1 MARPL
6 AILAVLAPLIAAA
19 IAPAP
24 AGAFTIFTVNDTADS
39 PDAQPGDG
47 FCRTDLRA
55 CTLRAAVEE
64 ANALT
69 GNDGIFVP
77 AGTFDLLIEQ
87 GGALEIT
94 ETAVVVGAGAR
105 STLIRQERDDGLD
118 IGDRVFD
125 IVGTSTT
132 VTISDVTIANGRAQD
147 FAGFFGGNIRSTGTL
162 RVIDSTITGGRAW
175 SGGGISNVGGNL
187 TVENSTISGNSAPDG
202 GGDSG
207 AIQNFE
213 DVTEGTA
220 TLTVLN
226 STISGNSARAGGGIF
241 NWTNSTSPS
250 GNVISITNSTITG
263 NTSGDR
269 GGGGGLH
276 VTAGAAASLTNTIV
290 AGNTSLGSPL
300 NCGAETGGSISSSG
314 DNIESGSDC
323 GFTATGDLQST
334 DPLLGPLADNGGGT
348 DTHALTNLS
357 PARDIANGLV
367 CPATDQRGVGRSQGP
382 GCDIGAF
389 ELVPMLPAVITGPAG
404 AVDVD
409 GATLTGTLD
418 PTGLPAVHRFE
429 YGTSTGYGSQ
439 TADVSAGGDG
449 PRAVSASV
457 GGLSSN
463 TTYHYRLVAT
473 TAAGSVAGADGTFT
487 TPAKGL
493 LDLPPPVVGEMTN
506 VAPVGGGQV
515 FVCVE
520 SERVCLAALAA
531 RSSQRA
537 RSSQKGEG
545 FVPLSEA
552 RQIPVGSFLDTK
564 RGTVE
569 MVSATF
575 GGKTQ
580 SGRFTAGVFQVL
592 QSRARRQK
600 GLTELRLKGS
610 SFRRCRALR
619 SGTRAGAAQLSRRT
633 IRRLRAN
640 ATGRFRTRGRNSSAT
655 VRGTVWIT
663 ADRCDG
669 TLTTVKRGRVAVRD
683 LRRQR
688 TIVIRAGKRYLA
700 KTPR

>member
-1 MARPL
+1 LARLL

-24 AGAFTIFTVNDTADS
+24 AGAFTIFTVDDSADFNDQDLSDGVCDADL
-39 PDAQPGDG
+39 GG
-47 FCRTDLRA
+47 
-55 CTLRAAVEE
+55 CTLRAAVEQ
-64 ANALT
+64 ANALE
-69 GNDGIFVP
+69 GNDGILVP
-77 AGTFDLLIEQ
+77 AGTFDLRISP

-94 ETAVVVGAGAR
+94 ENAVIVGVAGAR
-105 STLIRQERDDGLD
+105 STLIRQERDDVKGT
-118 IGDRVFD
+118 GDRVFD
-125 IVGTSTT
+125 VVGRSTT
-132 VTISDVTIANGRAQD
+132 VTISGVTIANGRAQD
-147 FAGFFGGNIRSTGTL
+147 AAGFFGGNIRNAGTL
-162 RVIDSTITGGRAW
+162 RVIDSTITGGRAS
-175 SGGGISNVGGNL
+175 SGGGIANMGGDL
-187 TVENSTISGNSAPDG
+187 TVENSTISGNSALDG

-207 AIQNFE
+207 AIQNYE
-213 DVTEGTA
+213 GVTGGAA

-226 STISGNSARAGGGIF
+226 STISGNSARLGGGIF
-241 NWTNSTSPS
+241 DWTDSPS
-250 GNVISITNSTITG
+250 PPGNVISITNSTITG

-276 VTAGAAASLTNTIV
+276 VSGGGAVASLTNTIV

-300 NCGAETGGSISSSG
+300 NCGADTGGSISSSG
-314 DNIESGSDC
+314 DNIESGADC
-323 GFTATGDLQST
+323 GFTAPGDLQST

-357 PARDIANGLV
+357 PARDTANGLV
-367 CPATDQRGVGRSQGP
+367 CPPTDQRGVDRPRGP

-389 ELVPMLPAVITGPAG
+389 ELVPMLPAVVTGPAG
-404 AVDVD
+404 AVDAD

-429 YGTSTGYGSQ
+429 YGTSTAYGSQ
-439 TADVSAGGDG
+439 TPDVSAGGDG
-449 PRAVSASV
+449 PQPVSASV

-473 TAAGSVAGADGTFT
+473 TAAGSVVGADGTFT
-487 TPAKGL
+487 TPAKRL
-493 LDLPPPVVGEMTN
+493 VDLPPPVVGEMAN
-506 VAPVGGGQV
+506 VAPVGSGRV
-515 FVCVE
+515 SVCVE
-520 SERVCLAALAA
+520 SAHVCLAALAA
-531 RSSQRA
+531 RSSQ
-537 RSSQKGEG
+537 KGAG

-580 SGRFTAGVFQVL
+580 SGRFAGGVFQML

-610 SFRRCRALR
+610 SFKRCRARR
-619 SGTRAGAAQLSRRT
+619 SDTRAGAAQLSRRT

-640 ATGRFRTRGRNSSAT
+640 ASGRFRTRGRNSSAT
-655 VRGTVWIT
+655 VRGTIWIT

-688 TIVIRAGKRYLA
+688 TIVVRAGKRYLA
-700 KTPR
+700 KAPR

>member
-1 MARPL
+1 LARLL
-6 AILAVLAPLIAAA
+6 AILAVLAALIAAA

-24 AGAFTIFTVNDTADS
+24 AAAFTIFTVDDTADL
-39 PDAQPGDG
+39 PDAVPDDG
-47 FCRTDLRA
+47 LCTTDGGG

-64 ANALT
+64 ANALP
-69 GNDGIFVP
+69 GNDGILVP
-77 AGTFDLLIEQ
+77 AGKFNLLISR

-94 ETAVVVGAGAR
+94 ETAVIVGAGAR

-125 IVGTSTT
+125 VVGSTTT
-132 VTISDVTIANGRAQD
+132 VTISDVTIANGRGQGAV
-147 FAGFFGGNIRSTGTL
+147 GFGGNIRSTGSL
-162 RVIDSTITGGRAW
+162 RVIDSTITGGRAT
-175 SGGGISNVGGNL
+175 SGGGISNVGGDL

-213 DVTEGTA
+213 SLSEGTA

-226 STISGNSARAGGGIF
+226 STISGNSARLGGGIF
-241 NWTNSTSPS
+241 DWSESAGPP
-250 GNVISITNSTITG
+250 GNVISITNSTISG

-276 VTAGAAASLTNTIV
+276 VTGDAAASLTNTIV
-290 AGNTSLGSPL
+290 AGNTSLGAPL
-300 NCGAETGGSISSSG
+300 NCGADTGGSIKSSG
-314 DNIESGSDC
+314 DNIESGTNC
-323 GFTATGDLQST
+323 GLTAPGDLQST

-348 DTHALTNLS
+348 DTHAIANLS
-357 PARDIANGLV
+357 PARDTANGAA
-367 CPATDQRGVGRSQGP
+367 CPATDQRSVGRPQGP

-389 ELVPMLPAVITGPAG
+389 ELVPLLPTVVTGLAN
-404 AVDVD
+404 AIETD

-418 PTGLPAVHRFE
+418 PTGLPAVNHFE
-429 YGTSTGYGSQ
+429 FGTSTAYGSQ
-439 TADVSAGGDG
+439 TPQASAGGDG
-449 PRAVSASV
+449 PQPVSAIA
-457 GGLSSN
+457 GGLISN

-473 TAAGSVAGADGTFT
+473 TAAGTVVGADGTFMT
-487 TPAKGL
+487 QAKGL
-493 LDLPPPVVGEMTN
+493 ADLPPPVVGEAAN
-506 VAPVGGGQV
+506 VVPVGTGPV

-531 RSSQRA
+531 GI
-537 RSSQKGEG
+537 SQKGEG

-552 RQIPVGSFLDTK
+552 RQIPVGSFLDTR
-564 RGTVE
+564 RGAVRL
-569 MVSATF
+569 VSATP
-575 GGKTQ
+575 GGRTQ
-580 SGRFTAGVFQVL
+580 SGRFATGVFQML

-610 SFRRCRALR
+610 SFKRCRARR

-640 ATGRFRTRGRNSSAT
+640 ARGRFRTSGRNSSAT

-663 ADRCDG
+663 TDRCDG
-669 TLTTVKRGRVAVRD
+669 TLTKVKRGTVVVRD

-688 TIVIRAGKRYLA
+688 TIVVRAGKSYLA
-700 KTPR
+700 KAAP

>member
-1 MARPL
+1 MRKLLRTSVGTLL
-6 AILAVLAPLIAAA
+6 AAALMLA

-24 AGAFTIFTVNDTADS
+24 AAAFTIFTVDDTVDLS
-39 PDAQPGDG
+39 DAKLGDG
-47 FCRTDLRA
+47 LCTTDGGG

-64 ANALT
+64 ANALA
-69 GNDGIFVP
+69 GNDGIVVP
-77 AGTFDLLIEQ
+77 AGTFDLRINR
-87 GGALEIT
+87 GGALVIR
-94 ETAVVVGAGAR
+94 ETAFIVGAGAR
-105 STLIRQERDDGLD
+105 STIIRQERDDVQN
-118 IGDRVFD
+118 IGDRVLD
-125 IVGTSTT
+125 IVGSSTT

-147 FAGFFGGNIRSTGTL
+147 VAGFFGGNIRSTGTL
-162 RVIDSTITGGRAW
+162 RVIDSTITGGRAS
-175 SGGGISNVGGNL
+175 SGGGIANVGGVL

-213 DVTEGTA
+213 SLSEGTA

-226 STISGNSARAGGGIF
+226 STISGNSARLGGGIF
-241 NWTNSTSPS
+241 DWSESAGPP
-250 GNVISITNSTITG
+250 GNVISITNSTISG

-276 VTAGAAASLTNTIV
+276 VSGDAAASLTNTIV
-290 AGNTSLGSPL
+290 AGNTSLGAPL
-300 NCGAETGGSISSSG
+300 NCGADTGGSITSSG
-314 DNIESGSDC
+314 DNIESGTDC
-323 GFTATGDLQST
+323 GFTAPGDLQST
-334 DPLLGPLADNGGGT
+334 DPLLAPLADNGGGT
-348 DTHALTNLS
+348 DTHAIANLS
-357 PARDIANGLV
+357 PARDTANGAA
-367 CPATDQRGVGRSQGP
+367 CPATDQRSIGRPQGP

-389 ELVPMLPAVITGPAG
+389 ELVPLLPAVVTGPAG
-404 AVDVD
+404 AIDTD

-418 PTGLPAVHRFE
+418 PTGLPAMHHFE
-429 YGTSTGYGSQ
+429 YGTSTAYGSQ
-439 TADVSAGGDG
+439 TPDGSAGGDG
-449 PRAVSASV
+449 PQPVSAIA
-457 GGLSSN
+457 GGLISN

-473 TAAGSVAGADGTFT
+473 TAAGTDVGADGTFT

-493 LDLPPPVVGEMTN
+493 ADLPPPVVGEAAN
-506 VAPVGGGQV
+506 VVPVGSGPV

-531 RSSQRA
+531 RI
-537 RSSQKGEG
+537 SQKGEG

-552 RQIPVGSFLDTK
+552 RQIPVGSFLDTR
-564 RGTVE
+564 RGAVRL
-569 MVSATF
+569 VSATP
-575 GGKTQ
+575 GGRTQ
-580 SGRFTAGVFQVL
+580 SGRFAAGVFQML

-610 SFRRCRALR
+610 SFKRCRASR

-669 TLTTVKRGRVAVRD
+669 TLTKVKRGRVVVRD

-688 TIVIRAGKRYLA
+688 SVVVRAGKSYLA
-700 KTPR
+700 KAPL